1 METSPV
7 TMLRLF
13 LLLAAS
19 LSYSSAVQFKCTSS
33 PAATCQSMIGY
44 TPANSTTL
52 SSVQSLFGVRS
63 LLSLIGANG
72 LPLSASPNQ
81 SVSAG
86 STVRVPIPC
95 ACSNGTG
102 ALEREPVYVVKK
114 GDGLDFIARTIFSG
128 FVTFQEIAAASG
140 IPDPNNIL
148 VGQRLRIPLPCS
160 CDDVD
165 GFPTVHYGH
174 VVASGSTVAQIA
186 SEFGTRE
193 DTLLRLNG
201 MDDPKKLQAG
211 QILDVPLRA
220 CASSILNNSMDH
232 NLLVPNGS
240 YAITANDCVQC
251 SCSSS
256 SYQLACAAAQG
267 LTTRNTSVWAQCPS
281 MQCNGNLTLN
291 MTFTVGC
298 NSSTCVYE
306 GYNNRMI
313 ITRTVANT
321 SYCNGTSAGFRHG
334 LGWGNVF
341 VVLNLGFLS
350 LGMF

>member
-1 METSPV
+1 
-7 TMLRLF
+7 MLRLF

-19 LSYSSAVQFKCTSS
+19 LSYSSAVQFSCTSS
-33 PAATCQSMIGY
+33 PTATCQSMIGY

-63 LLSLIGANG
+63 LLSLLGANG

-81 SVSAG
+81 SVPAG
-86 STVRVPIPC
+86 SPVRVPIPC

-102 ALEREPVYVVKK
+102 ASDREPVYVVKK

-128 FVTFQEIAAASG
+128 FVKYQEIAAANG
-140 IPDPNNIL
+140 IADPNKIQL
-148 VGQRLRIPLPCS
+148 GQKLRIPLPCS

-165 GFPTVHYGH
+165 GLPTVHYGH
-174 VVASGSTVAQIA
+174 VVAAGSTVAQIA
-186 SEFGTRE
+186 SAFGTRE

-201 MDDPKKLQAG
+201 MDGPKKLQAG

-220 CASSILNNSMDH
+220 CASSIPKKSMDH

-240 YAITANDCVQC
+240 YAITANDCVRC

-256 SYQLACAAAQG
+256 SWQLACEPAQG
-267 LTTRNTSVWAQCPS
+267 LTGRNTSVWKRCPS
-281 MQCNGNLTLN
+281 TQCNGNLTLGTTN
-291 MTFTVGC
+291 VKGC
-298 NSSTCVYE
+298 DSTTCAYE

-313 ITRTVANT
+313 ITGTVANT
-321 SYCNGTSAGFRHG
+321 SYCNGTPAGFRHG
-334 LGWGNVF
+334 LGWGHVF
-341 VVLNLGFLS
+341 VVLNLGLLS

>member
-1 METSPV
+1 
-7 TMLRLF
+7 
-13 LLLAAS
+13 
-19 LSYSSAVQFKCTSS
+19 
-33 PAATCQSMIGY
+33 MIGY

-63 LLSLIGANG
+63 LLSLLGANG

-81 SVSAG
+81 SVPAG
-86 STVRVPIPC
+86 SPVRVPIPC

-102 ALEREPVYVVKK
+102 ASDREPVYVVKK

-128 FVTFQEIAAASG
+128 FVKYQEIAAANG
-140 IPDPNNIL
+140 IADPNKIQL
-148 VGQRLRIPLPCS
+148 GQKLRIPLPCS

-165 GFPTVHYGH
+165 GLPTVHYGH
-174 VVASGSTVAQIA
+174 VVAARSTVAQIA
-186 SEFGTRE
+186 SAFGTRE

-201 MDDPKKLQAG
+201 MDGPKKLLAG

-256 SYQLACAAAQG
+256 C

-281 MQCNGNLTLN
+281 MQCNRNLSLG

-298 NSSTCVYE
+298 NSTTCAYE
-306 GYNNRMI
+306 GYNNQMI
-313 ITRTVANT
+313 ITGTVANT
-321 SYCNGTSAGFRHG
+321 SYCNGTSAGSRHG
-334 LGWGNVF
+334 LGWGHVF
-341 VVLNLGFLS
+341 VVLNLGLLS